1 MPQRPATDDLDI
13 RGRRDSVTCAWK
25 GAHGHEGEIATAGP
39 LKAVESAPPAA
50 SLTPAVLLALQAFE
64 AAFRLGS
71 FRAAAEAL
79 HITPSAVSHRIRR
92 LEGLVGQAL
101 FFRTHRTATP
111 TPPGRAMAAITG
123 RAFAELAR
131 AAAAAEAQETRAR
144 LRVAVVP
151 TFATTWL
158 IPRLAAFTAAH
169 PGIELVI
176 ESVTRAIDFDNEP
189 FDAAI
194 CTGAGDWPG
203 LSAVELMKIHTTPV
217 CTPPLAAD
225 LRLEAPAD
233 LARATLIGVTTFPL
247 AWPSW
252 FEEAGAPEVKPR
264 RAIWFDSFGAA
275 QEAAES
281 GVGVALGLHPL
292 FVGREAAG
300 ALCRPIPVQLSSG
313 SYWLVHR
320 PLDERSP
327 ALRTFKR
334 WLQAAATE

>member
-1 MPQRPATDDLDI
+1 MTANPKSRQPEPLRPVD
-13 RGRRDSVTCAWK
+13 
-25 GAHGHEGEIATAGP
+25 P
-39 LKAVESAPPAA
+39 APPVV
-50 SLTPAVLLALQAFE
+50 SLTPTVLLALQAFE
-64 AAFRLGS
+64 AAYRLGS

-79 HITPSAVSHRIRR
+79 RLTPSAVSHRIRR
-92 LEGLVGQAL
+92 LEAMVGHAL
-101 FFRTHRTATP
+101 FVRAHRTATP
-111 TPPGRAMAAITG
+111 TPLGHALATVTG
-123 RAFAELAR
+123 KAFADLAR
-131 AAAAAEAQETRAR
+131 AAAAAEAQEAQAR

-169 PGIELVI
+169 PAVELVI

-194 CTGAGDWPG
+194 CSGEDNWPG
-203 LSAVELMKIHTTPV
+203 LTAAELMRIQVSPI
-217 CTPPLAAD
+217 CTPRLADA
-225 LRLEAPAD
+225 LRLTTPAD

-247 AWPSW
+247 AWPAW
-252 FEEAGAPEVKPR
+252 FEAAGAPNLKPS

-292 FVGREAAG
+292 FVGREGDG
-300 ALCRPIPVQLSSG
+300 ALCQPIPIPLASG

-320 PLDERSP
+320 PADERSP
-327 ALRTFKR
+327 ALRVFKR
-334 WLQAAATE
+334 WLQAEARR